1 MATKVRVRSF
11 LSPTLVL
18 LAFDWDDGPDFQ
30 DFLGFQIE
38 RAPGFGSEASSF
50 LPNRL
55 TFSGPVADGADVPSD
70 KAPIQK
76 FMWWDA
82 RIDNPQP
89 GKKYEYTITPVR
101 GTPPATLTPVSAAAT
116 KLEVVIPRHVE
127 RGIGVWFNRAVVS
140 SQAFT
145 KIIKEMGIAANETP
159 STEDA
164 LKLRTWLSNGME
176 SAFGHFF
183 SSAKEVAG
191 AIYHLT
197 DDLWVVPALEKHA
210 DAGHA
215 MGLVYDEGSSARQAM
230 KKDGKPNPNSKA
242 VGKLPAVEFSKRT
255 KTKIMHNKFL
265 VSGERLFEG
274 QSRPAKLLCGSANY
288 TTGGLTSQA
297 NLVHTFESP
306 ELADQYLERYHL
318 LTEDLTLGKT
328 AKHAAWLDPVTVGD
342 AGVSVFFSPEPQDAR
357 LSLNRVVEAIHRARS
372 SVLFCLFT
380 PTDEI
385 LRQACFA
392 VGDNGKM
399 MFGLVNLIAES
410 AGDLDEDDDLDAM
423 QLAQMEL
430 YHRKY
435 SDKPD
440 VIDGR
445 FFSPS
450 HTPTGFFSEL
460 QLFPGERPPPFPP
473 VIIHHKFIVIDAE
486 TDSPVVYS
494 GSANMSNASQYG
506 NDENLLEIRGS
517 RRIAGIYL
525 AEFMRLYEHY
535 RARAL
540 FIRRQQEN
548 SMTTF
553 RLDDTSRWSKKYY
566 IPGTPEERSKRRM
579 AREP

>member
-1 MATKVRVRSF
+1 VV
-11 LSPTLVL
+11 V
-18 LAFDWDDGPDFQ
+18 PD
-30 DFLGFQIE
+30 
-38 RAPGFGSEASSF
+38 
-50 LPNRL
+50 
-55 TFSGPVADGADVPSD
+55 
-70 KAPIQK
+70 
-76 FMWWDA
+76 
-82 RIDNPQP
+82 
-89 GKKYEYTITPVR
+89 
-101 GTPPATLTPVSAAAT
+101 
-116 KLEVVIPRHVE
+116 HVE
-127 RGIGVWFNRAVVS
+127 HGIGVWFNRAVVS

-145 KIIKEMGIAANETP
+145 KIIQQMGLSASEQPPA
-159 STEDA
+159 EDA
-164 LKLRTWLSNGME
+164 LKLRGWLANGME
-176 SAFGHFF
+176 SAFEHFF
-183 SSAKEVAG
+183 GSAKEVAG
-191 AIYHLT
+191 AIYHIT
-197 DDLWVVPALEKHA
+197 DDLWVVPALDKHA
-210 DAGHA
+210 DKGHG
-215 MGLVYDEGSSARQAM
+215 MRLVYDEGSTARQKM
-230 KKDGKPNPNSKA
+230 KKENKPNPNAKA
-242 VGKLPAVEFSKRT
+242 IADLPDIAFDKRT

-274 QSRPAKLLCGSANY
+274 QSRPAGLLCGSANF

-297 NLVHTFESP
+297 NLIHTFESA

-328 AKHAAWLDPVTVGD
+328 AKHAGWLDPVTVGD
-342 AGVSVFFSPEPQDAR
+342 AGVSVFFSPEPQDER
-357 LSLNRVVEAIHRARS
+357 ISLNRVVESIHGARS

-385 LRQACFA
+385 LRKACFA

-399 MFGLVNLIAES
+399 MFGLVNLIADS
-410 AGDLDEDDDLDAM
+410 AGDLDEENDLDAM

-430 YHRKY
+430 YHRKF

-445 FFSPS
+445 FFSPA

-460 QLFPGERPPPFPP
+460 RLFPGETPPPFPP
-473 VIIHHKFIVIDAE
+473 VIIHHKFIIIDAE
-486 TDSPVVYS
+486 TDSPVIYS
-494 GSANMSNASQYG
+494 GSANMSKASQYD

-540 FIRRQQEN
+540 FIRRQEEN

-553 RLDDTSRWSKKYY
+553 RLDNTSRWSRKYY

>member
-1 MATKVRVRSF
+1 MANKIRARSF

-18 LAFDWDDGPDFQ
+18 LAFDWDDGPEFQ

-38 RAPGFGSEASSF
+38 RKPGFGQEASSF

-55 TFSGPVADGADVPSD
+55 TFDGPAPEASDVPSNE
-70 KAPIQK
+70 APIQK

-82 RIDNPQP
+82 RIDNPHP
-89 GKKYEYTITPVR
+89 GTRYEYTITPVR
-101 GTPPATLTPVSAAAT
+101 GQPNHLTPVTGAAT
-116 KLEVVIPRHVE
+116 KLEVVIPPHVE

-145 KIIKEMGIAANETP
+145 KIIQEMGIAPNQTP
-159 STEDA
+159 SEEKA
-164 LKLRTWLSNGME
+164 LKLRAWLSNGME
-176 SAFGHFF
+176 SAFEHFF
-183 SSAKEVAG
+183 SSAKEVVG

-210 DAGHA
+210 DGGDAI
-215 MGLVYDEGSSARQAM
+215 GLVYDEGSSARQTM
-230 KKDGKPNPNSKA
+230 KKEHKKNPNEGA
-242 VGKLPAVEFSKRT
+242 IEKLPTITFSKRT

-265 VSGERLFEG
+265 VSGQRLFEG
-274 QSRPAKLLCGSANY
+274 QSRPETLLCGSANY

-297 NLVHTFESP
+297 NLLHTFESA

-328 AKHAAWLDPVTVGD
+328 AQHAAWLDPVTVGD
-342 AGVSVFFSPEPQDAR
+342 AGVSVFFSPEPQDKR
-357 LSLNRVVEAIHRARS
+357 LSLNRVVESIHRARS

-410 AGDLDEDDDLDAM
+410 SGDLDEEGDLNAAE
-423 QLAQMEL
+423 LAQMQL

-445 FFSPS
+445 FFSPN
-450 HTPTGFFSEL
+450 HTPAGFLSEL
-460 QLFPGERPPPFPP
+460 QLFPGEKPPPFPP

-486 TDSPVVYS
+486 TDSPVIYS

-540 FIRRQQEN
+540 FIRRQNEG

-553 RLDDTSRWSKKYY
+553 KLDGTSRWSKKYY
-566 IPGTPEERSKRRM
+566 EPGTPEERSKRRM